1 MKNWREHVRIVAII
15 ANALLILFLV
25 GTRGAL
31 WSIGFG
37 VPLIL
42 APALAIVALLVRR

>member
-1 MKNWREHVRIVAII
+1 MKNWRVHVRILAII
-15 ANALLILFLV
+15 ANVMLILFFV
-25 GTRGAL
+25 GTRGAF

-42 APALAIVALLVRR
+42 APALAIVALVVKR